1 MSAWFEDSNQIECS
15 IQHVKQAFENPGE
28 FYVDVVSHMPGMTSV
43 ELVEQGSDFVVIRT
57 NEGLM
62 RRSGITVRIEPE
74 SVTVE
79 LDEDYQ
85 AGSKVKARSHFLD
98 EFTASA
104 GGVDHRITISDVEA
118 PGLLGFFYR
127 TFGSSNIGR
136 AFLQS
141 HKASLEESASKS

>member
-1 MSAWFEDSNQIECS
+1 M
-15 IQHVKQAFENPGE
+15 
-28 FYVDVVSHMPGMTSV
+28 
-43 ELVEQGSDFVVIRT
+43 
-57 NEGLM
+57 
-62 RRSGITVRIEPE
+62 RIEPE

-104 GGVDHRITISDVEA
+104 GVIDHRITISDVEA

-127 TFGSSNIGR
+127 TFGSSNIGGER
-136 AFLQS
+136 SCNRTKPVLRKALRSPTGCLANQRLQQTRRT
-141 HKASLEESASKS
+141 ER